1 MDPKD
6 NPVSYQG
13 EQRQQGA
20 DPHSQKSQST
30 GTSGGGSGKAAPQ
43 PTAEAP
49 VPHGQSG
56 AGDTPS
62 AAGARG
68 ISSGLEPGG
77 TKPGNTP
84 LAGEGR
90 VGTPGASSEPGTST
104 APHEQQRT
112 REQI

>member
-20 DPHSQKSQST
+20 DPRAQKSQST
-30 GTSGGGSGKAAPQ
+30 GTSSGGSAPAAPQ

-49 VPHGQSG
+49 VPHGQG
-56 AGDTPS
+56 TGDRP
-62 AAGARG
+62 AASGARG

-77 TKPGNTP
+77 SQPGNTP

-112 REQI
+112 REQV